1 MRRGEIRGLAVAMMV
16 MLCVSG
22 CGSSAGTDASPEA
35 SSSSSS
41 VAGAVKASDGTA
53 FTGRYAND
61 YRDAYEDAKTELG
74 KEILKDSTI
83 TDAEWQELRDAL
95 NVCTKGFGVTM
106 EFPNNKTSEVN
117 INMENKRASVEEA
130 RATMDKVHQCEIDT
144 DFYSISAIRDFE
156 EQDAQAGGDYL
167 EALLSCYQRHGL
179 ADPGLTLEEYKQVMS
194 DEGRSAD
201 MFGKYMDSSRSD
213 YDAQGA
219 QQFDSCNAD
228 PNS

>member
-1 MRRGEIRGLAVAMMV
+1 MRRGAIRGLTAVMMV
-16 MLCVSG
+16 MLSVSG
-22 CGSSAGTDASPEA
+22 CGSSAGTDASSEA

-41 VAGAVKASDGTA
+41 VAGAVKASDGTV

-83 TDAEWQELRDAL
+83 TDAEWQELKDAFIQ
-95 NVCTKGFGVTM
+95 CAAGVGGTV
-106 EFPNNKTSEVN
+106 EFANAATSEHSVN
-117 INMENKRASVEEA
+117 YGKVSDQAVDEKSQQ
-130 RATMDKVHQCEIDT
+130 VHQCEMDT

-194 DEGRSAD
+194 DEGRNAD